1 MPDEFVK
8 VASVEAVPPG
18 EMTAVEVN
26 GEGVLLVNLEGEYYA
41 LSEECTHAYGRLSMG
56 TLKGH
61 EVKCPSHDAW
71 FNLKTGDAVT
81 RPAIYP
87 LVRYEVR
94 VEGGD
99 ILVGPPV

>member
-8 VASVEAVPPG
+8 VASVEAVPLG

-41 LSEECTHAYGRLSMG
+41 LSEECTHAFGRLSMG

>member
-1 MPDEFVK
+1 MPDGFVK

-18 EMTAVEVN
+18 EMTAVKVN

-41 LSEECTHAYGRLSMG
+41 LSEECTHAFGRLSMG

-94 VEGGD
+94 VDGGD

>member
-1 MPDEFVK
+1 MPDGFVK

-18 EMTAVEVN
+18 EMTAVKVN

-41 LSEECTHAYGRLSMG
+41 LSEECTHAFGRLSMG

-87 LVRYEVR
+87 LARYQVR
-94 VEGGD
+94 VEGDD
-99 ILVGPPV
+99 ILIGPPV

>member
-1 MPDEFVK
+1 MSDEFVK
-8 VASVEAVPPG
+8 VASVEGLPPG
-18 EMTAVEVN
+18 EMTCVQVD
-26 GEGVLLVNLEGEYYA
+26 GEGVLVVNLEGEYYA
-41 LSEECTHAYGRLSMG
+41 FSEECTHAFGRLSMG

-94 VEGGD
+94 VEGDD

>member
-1 MPDEFVK
+1 MSDEFVK
-8 VASVEAVPPG
+8 VASVDDLPPG
-18 EMTAVEVN
+18 EMVCVQVG
-26 GEGVLLVNLEGEYYA
+26 GEGVLVVNLEGEYYA
-41 LSEECTHAYGRLSMG
+41 FNEECTHAFGRLSMG

>member
-1 MPDEFVK
+1 MPDGFVK
-8 VASVEAVPPG
+8 VANVDDLPQG
-18 EMTAVEVN
+18 EMACVEVG

-41 LSEECTHAYGRLSMG
+41 LSEECTHAFGRLSMG
-56 TLKGH
+56 TLKGD

-99 ILVGPPV
+99 ILVGPAV

>member
-1 MPDEFVK
+1 MPDGFVK
-8 VASVEAVPPG
+8 AASSDALPPG
-18 EMTAVEVN
+18 AMIAVEIN
-26 GEGVLLVNLEGEYYA
+26 GEGVLLVNLEGAYYA
-41 LSEECTHAYGRLSMG
+41 LSEECTHAFGRLSMG
-56 TLKGH
+56 ILKGD

-87 LVRYEVR
+87 LVRYQVL

>member
-1 MPDEFVK
+1 MSDEFVK
-8 VASVEAVPPG
+8 VANVDELPPG
-18 EMTAVEVN
+18 EMMCVEVG

-41 LSEECTHAYGRLSMG
+41 LSEECTHAFGRLSMG
-56 TLKGH
+56 TLKGD

-87 LVRYEVR
+87 LVRYQVR
-94 VEGGD
+94 VEDGD
-99 ILVGPPV
+99 IFVGPPA

>member
-1 MPDEFVK
+1 MPDGFVN
-8 VASVEAVPPG
+8 VASVDDLPPG
-18 EMTAVEVN
+18 EMTRVEVG

-41 LSEECTHAYGRLSMG
+41 LSEECTHAFGRLSMG
-56 TLKGH
+56 TLKGD

-87 LVRYEVR
+87 LTRYQVR
-94 VEGGD
+94 VEDSD